1 MILAPIAIVGAEVPA
16 VRAEVAAV
24 AIDIA
29 LIGPDNLT
37 GAAEIRPILLN
48 GGPITRRPIL
58 LKLLLVLSNG
68 LPVTVAILP
77 VGPEIPL
84 VPPNVSRVLAHVL
97 TVLAHV
103 ALLAPELAPV
113 LLCLRIGNG
122 TGRLCPDARNPDGH
136 CKRPGHCHGL
146 PSIHIVLQWVSDA
159 LHPSDAKQREIVYPS
174 RRARDA
180 PSAEL
185 I

>member
-1 MILAPIAIVGAEVPA
+1 MILNPVAIVGAEILA

-37 GAAEIRPILLN
+37 GAAEIRPILPN
-48 GGPITRRPIL
+48 GGRITRRPIL

-77 VGPEIPL
+77 VGAEIPL
-84 VPPNVSRVLAHVL
+84 VLPNVSRVLAQVL
-97 TVLAHV
+97 AVLAHV
-103 ALLAPELAPV
+103 ALLTSELAPV
-113 LLCLRIGNG
+113 LLYLRIGNG
-122 TGRLCPDARNPDGH
+122 TGRLCPDARDPDGH

-146 PSIHIVLQWVSDA
+146 PSIHIVLPWVSDA
-159 LHPSDAKQREIVYPS
+159 LHPSDAEQPVIVYPS
-174 RRARDA
+174 R
-180 PSAEL
+180 
-185 I
+185 